1 MSDSTSSSESDPE
14 DDQPQDGLPITSHVN
29 IIHGLKTVSCLTM
42 DSNGIRMI
50 TGGHD
55 ETMKMFDFSSMDK
68 HFQAF
73 RTIQPCRGRLLRAIE
88 YSSNN
93 DMILII
99 PGDCQAIVVNREGT
113 SRSSLAPDI
122 QSFSL
127 DSSLWQ
133 TNHLQERSRRHV
145 RHRYE
150 SDQRS

>member
-1 MSDSTSSSESDPE
+1 MSDSANSSESDPE
-14 DDQPQDGLPITSHVN
+14 DDEPQDGLPITSHVN

-42 DSNGIRMI
+42 DTNGIRMI

-73 RTIQPCRGRLLRAIE
+73 RTLQPCRGRLLRAIE

-99 PGDCQAIVVNREGT
+99 PGDCQAIVVNREGNK
-113 SRSSLAPDI
+113 RSTVVSKTK
-122 QSFSL
+122 SFSF
-127 DSSLWQ
+127 
-133 TNHLQERSRRHV
+133 V
-145 RHRYE
+145 
-150 SDQRS
+150 